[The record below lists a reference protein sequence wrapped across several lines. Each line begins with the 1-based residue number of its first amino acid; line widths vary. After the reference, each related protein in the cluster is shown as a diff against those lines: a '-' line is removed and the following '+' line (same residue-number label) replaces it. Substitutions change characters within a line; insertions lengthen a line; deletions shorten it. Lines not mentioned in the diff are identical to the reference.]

1 MNHTWKSFL
10 QTVFQFVKSLFV
22 NVSKKMHRDAVVLT
36 VGVSVVTVITF
47 TAGDFRGGGRNALVA
62 FAETP
67 EDKDGEESDPEEPT
81 VLAAAVTESELSQSD
96 ITDSRYEQEKN
107 TVEES
112 TEEAAKSETEAA
124 SVTEAVTEAGK
135 PEAAREQE
143 AAQEPEAT
151 QETEAVKTAET
162 DPVKETEAVKGTN
175 TAETAEAVQEESSE
189 RIPLSDRDYKVLL
202 KIVQA
207 EAGGCDRKGR
217 ILVANVILNRVESD
231 EFPDNVTSVVYEKYQ
246 FSPVMDGSLDRCKI
260 SNETVKAVEC
270 ALTGEDYSD
279 GALYFMNRRMAS
291 SKNVRW
297 FDSHL
302 NFLFKHGNHEFFK

>member
-1 MNHTWKSFL
+1 M
-10 QTVFQFVKSLFV
+10 
-22 NVSKKMHRDAVVLT
+22 
-36 VGVSVVTVITF
+36 
-47 TAGDFRGGGRNALVA
+47 
-62 FAETP
+62 
-67 EDKDGEESDPEEPT
+67 
-81 VLAAAVTESELSQSD
+81 
-96 ITDSRYEQEKN
+96 
-107 TVEES
+107 
-112 TEEAAKSETEAA
+112 
-124 SVTEAVTEAGK
+124 
-135 PEAAREQE
+135 
-143 AAQEPEAT
+143 
-151 QETEAVKTAET
+151 
-162 DPVKETEAVKGTN
+162 
-175 TAETAEAVQEESSE
+175 
-189 RIPLSDRDYKVLL
+189 LL